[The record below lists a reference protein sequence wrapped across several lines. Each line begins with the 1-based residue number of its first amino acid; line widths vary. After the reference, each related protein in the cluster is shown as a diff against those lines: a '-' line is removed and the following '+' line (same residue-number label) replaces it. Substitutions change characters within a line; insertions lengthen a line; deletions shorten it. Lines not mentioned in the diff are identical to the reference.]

1 MESPHVVC
9 LACDMNS
16 CGLTCIWLITTYSDD
31 QEKEPFH
38 VVSIIVDQELLWR
51 RPEEFTVTNV
61 ALLAADRP
69 GVPSHVV
76 SLIADREF

>member
-1 MESPHVVC
+1 MKTTSRSCLTGSDSYFIRNYNEGDEMESPHVVC

-38 VVSIIVDQELLWR
+38 VVSIIVDQELL
-51 RPEEFTVTNV
+51 
-61 ALLAADRP
+61 
-69 GVPSHVV
+69 
-76 SLIADREF
+76 